1 MTKLL
6 DKICYIRDLLEQ
18 KQDNKLVYNHKIMN
32 DLFEELARQSR
43 FKAKNYSYEID
54 FTAQD
59 LRELAEDIR
68 NTFKRWEYQTNPER
82 IIKKFKGQTEIH
94 LEEVNNTMDKYLSY
108 RTINALPLIKL
119 LNMCEG
125 IAVILYFMEIDA
137 NDETAKL
144 TERLI

>member
-6 DKICYIRDLLEQ
+6 DKICFVRDLLEQ
-18 KQDNKLVYNHKIMN
+18 KQDEKLKFNHTVINTLIDDLTRQAVKKSKDYNH
-32 DLFEELARQSR
+32 
-43 FKAKNYSYEID
+43 EIE

-82 IIKKFKGQTEIH
+82 IIKKFKNQTEVDLSNVNDT
-94 LEEVNNTMDKYLSY
+94 LEKYLNL
-108 RTINALPLIKL
+108 RTTNVLPLTRL
-119 LNMCEG
+119 LGICEG
-125 IAVILYFMEIDA
+125 FGIILYFMELDA
-137 NDETAKL
+137 DDKTAKL